1 MGLGLLDFNTTLEN
15 GLEKDS
21 TQVYWYLKLYYG
33 DETNFTGISD
43 KDRTIG
49 SDIYHGI
56 VASWGSFNHTLSV
69 DNFTANQ
76 RTWNVQIINTD
87 KAIEGSR
94 FSDLLSSNNYENRK
108 WELYMNDENLSSSD
122 AEILGTGIIS
132 GDFSY
137 NQSKIT
143 LRFQSLNPIKN
154 SEVPNTTLS
163 QSSFPNAP
171 EKNRGIPIP
180 CLYGDFS
187 IDSSLPSPL
196 DQYVSQTKAPA
207 VITDQFNQTTA
218 KVEAKPDS
226 VPLHTLYAKNI
237 FHYKDGLYS
246 ACESSNVSVTAGTPI
261 VKFSGRDFYVY
272 QPLTGQ
278 QDAVDRTP

>member
-1 MGLGLLDFNTTLEN
+1 MLDFNTTLEN
-15 GLEKDS
+15 NLEKDS
-21 TQVYWYLKLYYG
+21 TKVYWYLKLYYG
-33 DETNFTGISD
+33 NETNFTGISD

-49 SDIYHGI
+49 SDIYYGI
-56 VASWGSFNHTLSV
+56 VSSWGSFNHSLSV

-76 RTWNVQIINTD
+76 RTWNIQLVNTD

-94 FSDLLSSNNYENRK
+94 FSDLLSTNNYENRK
-108 WELYMNDENLSSSD
+108 WELYMNDESLSSSD

-137 NQSKIT
+137 DHSKIT
-143 LRFQSLNPIKN
+143 LRLQSLNSRNN
-154 SEVPNTTLS
+154 SEVPNTALT
-163 QSSFPNAP
+163 QGAFQNAP
-171 EKNRGIPIP
+171 EKNRGLAIP

-187 IDSSLPSPL
+187 INSSLPSPL
-196 DQYVSQTKAPA
+196 DQYASQVKIPA
-207 VITDQFNQTTA
+207 VVVDEYNQSTG
-218 KVEAKPDS
+218 KVELRPDS
-226 VPLHTLYAKNI
+226 VSLHTLYAKNL

-246 ACESSNVSVTAGTPI
+246 ACESSNVSVTAGTPVI
-261 VKFSGRDFYVY
+261 KFSGRDFYAY

>member
-1 MGLGLLDFNTTLEN
+1 LLDFNTTLEN
-15 GLEKDS
+15 NLEKDS
-21 TQVYWYLKLYYG
+21 TKVYWYLKLYYG
-33 DETNFTGISD
+33 NETNFTGISD

-49 SDIYHGI
+49 SDIYYGI
-56 VASWGSFNHTLSV
+56 VSSWGSFNHSLSV

-76 RTWNVQIINTD
+76 RTWNIQLVNTD

-94 FSDLLSSNNYENRK
+94 FSDLLSTNNYENRK
-108 WELYMNDENLSSSD
+108 WELYMNDESLSSSD

-137 NQSKIT
+137 DHSKIT
-143 LRFQSLNPIKN
+143 LRLQSLNSRNN
-154 SEVPNTTLS
+154 SEVPNTALT
-163 QSSFPNAP
+163 QGAFQNAP
-171 EKNRGIPIP
+171 EKNRGLAIP

-187 IDSSLPSPL
+187 INSSLPSPL
-196 DQYVSQTKAPA
+196 DQYASQVKIPA
-207 VITDQFNQTTA
+207 VVVDEYNQSTG
-218 KVEAKPDS
+218 KVELRPDS
-226 VPLHTLYAKNI
+226 VSLHTLYAKNL

-246 ACESSNVSVTAGTPI
+246 ACESSNVSVTAGTPVI
-261 VKFSGRDFYVY
+261 KFSGRDFYAY